1 MVIKNFFIPRYIGK
15 ISDLKNAHEEFDDW
29 LSYLIKYLDIRDQ
42 DGEYFH
48 LINGV
53 KVRHFGEVP
62 NSVNWFMV
70 GGFPEN
76 SFWKD
81 FQK

>member
-1 MVIKNFFIPRYIGK
+1 MVIKNFYIPRYVGK
-15 ISDLKNAHEEFDDW
+15 ISDLKNAQEEFEDW

-53 KVRHFGEVP
+53 KARHFGEIP
-62 NSVNWFMV
+62 NTVNWFLI
-70 GGFPEN
+70 GGSQEN

-81 FQK
+81 F